1 MTNIFSDPT
10 AFETGIANVQKM
22 FGMDA
27 DSKRAA
33 TESTVVKLVADILN
47 SKSSDW
53 PEHKPTDSPYQR
65 FMAILHQLL
74 SGKSVWYNDSVGFK
88 PVASTEFK
96 GIRFYGVSLDRKTN
110 YHILNLSYATID
122 KWWAAK

>member
-10 AFETGIANVQKM
+10 AFERGISDVQKL

-33 TESTVVKLVADILN
+33 TESAVVKLVTDILN

-65 FMAILHQLL
+65 FMAILRQLL
-74 SGKSVWYNDSVGFK
+74 TGKSVWYNDSVGFK

-96 GIRFYGVSLDRKTN
+96 GIRFYGVSLDRKTS
-110 YHILNLSYATID
+110 YHILNLSYVTID
-122 KWWAAK
+122 KWWEAK